1 MKKFTKIFLMTLV
14 CVAAGTSVFAQVK
27 VAPAEYVE
35 EGEMLELKSKQ
46 GKVMIAFDIEIGKR
60 FINQNQLCVITPMF
74 VNGSFRDEFPAVILE
89 GKKYAVLARESAEFD
104 KRDYP
109 NYSDKIVYNG
119 EGRVMHYQATAPYNP
134 EYKGATL
141 VLNYRIYD
149 ICGKEVAEQS
159 TCLAHGVTDYA
170 DFIEDNPVVY
180 YYPNPVRKAYVN
192 DFSNRSIFR
201 QGRTA
206 IDMPV
211 FRANGYD
218 DMRAEVE
225 RLTAAGDVHLTEL
238 NVLTSASPEGAL
250 KNNAKLAEKRSEVI
264 AKQFTKDLKL
274 DEGIITREWMDENW
288 DAFMEELPNSGLD
301 NIADI
306 RRIVAGTDDLDKR
319 EAELKKL
326 PNYKEIYGIFQD
338 LRNCLV
344 TMDYVTR
351 EYFDTEATID
361 GRAFAAVTLGGEEPV
376 ISMQTTRKYYEEN
389 ANDVTANNMMV
400 ALMDAGDYEAA
411 LEYADMI
418 PNRGIDPVIANN
430 KGVLYMFLDDMY
442 MSSTMFDLAKGV
454 PMSDYNEGL
463 MLLKNEEYER
473 AAELL
478 GGYGHSVNS
487 VVANIYAGD
496 YDTAARQTHLNE
508 QSAETHYLRA
518 IAYAKKGHERLALG
532 ALERAIAEDESYKQT
547 ALNQA
552 EFIPYR
558 TGGKFIEITEQ

>member
-1 MKKFTKIFLMTLV
+1 MTLA
-14 CVAAGTSVFAQVK
+14 CVMAGMSVFAQVK

-46 GKVMIAFDIEIGKR
+46 GKVMIAFDIELGKK

-74 VNGSFRDEFPAVILE
+74 VNGSFQDEFPAVILE
-89 GKKYAVLARESAEFD
+89 GKKYAVLAREAEEFD
-104 KRDYP
+104 GKVYP
-109 NYSDKIVYNG
+109 NYADKIVYCG
-119 EGRVMHYQATAPYNP
+119 ESKVMHYQVTAPYNP

-141 VLNYRIYD
+141 VLNYKVYD

-180 YYPNPVRKAYVN
+180 YYPNTVRKAYVN

-211 FRANGYD
+211 FRTNGYD
-218 DMRAEVE
+218 DMVAEVE
-225 RLTAAGDVHLTEL
+225 RLSADADTHISEV
-238 NVLTSASPEGAL
+238 NVLTSASPEGPL
-250 KNNAKLAEKRSEVI
+250 KNNKRLAEKRSEVMT
-264 AKQFTKDLKL
+264 KQFTKDLKL
-274 DEGIITREWMDENW
+274 DAGIITREWIDENW
-288 DAFMEELPNSGLD
+288 DAFMEELPASGLD
-301 NIADI
+301 NVSDI
-306 RRIVAGTDDLDKR
+306 RRIIAETEDLDKR
-319 EAELKKL
+319 EAALKKL
-326 PNYKEIYGIFQD
+326 PNYKEIYAIFQD

-344 TMDYVTR
+344 TIDYATR
-351 EYFDTEATID
+351 EYFETEAMID
-361 GRAFAAVTLGGEEPV
+361 GKAFAAVTLGKEEPA
-376 ISMQTTRKYYEEN
+376 ISLQSTRKYFEGN
-389 ANDVTANNMMV
+389 SNDVTANNMMV
-400 ALMDAGDYEAA
+400 ALMDAGEYEAA
-411 LEYADMI
+411 LEYAEMI

-430 KGVLYMFLDDMY
+430 KGVLYMYLDDMY
-442 MSSTMFDLAKGV
+442 MSSTMFDLAKCV

-463 MLLKNEEYER
+463 MLLKNEEYEQ

-478 GGYGHSVNS
+478 NGYDYSVNS

-496 YDTAARQTHLNE
+496 YDAAARSTHLNE

-518 IAYAKKGHERLALG
+518 IAYAKKNHEKLALG
-532 ALERAIAEDESYKQT
+532 ALERAIAGDESYKQT

-558 TGGKFIEITEQ
+558 TNEKFIEITR